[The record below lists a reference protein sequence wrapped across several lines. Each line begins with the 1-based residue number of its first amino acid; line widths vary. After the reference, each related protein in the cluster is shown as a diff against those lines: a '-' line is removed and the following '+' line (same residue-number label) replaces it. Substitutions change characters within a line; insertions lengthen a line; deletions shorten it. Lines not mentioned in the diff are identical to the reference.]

1 MSSSAIGV
9 ALVVTAALIESVAEI
24 FLKKSRIDVARQ
36 WFWLALGIG
45 VFAVQFSIY
54 TSALRYIDVGAAF
67 SIASLSF
74 AFVALLSKLLLGEAV
89 TPIKWMGIA
98 LIVCG
103 TSLIGAFA

>member
-1 MSSSAIGV
+1 MTFSTIGV
-9 ALVVTAALIESVAEI
+9 TLVATAALIESVAEI
-24 FLKKSRIDVARQ
+24 CLKKSRIEVARQ
-36 WFWLALGIG
+36 WFWLALGIA

-54 TSALRYIDVGAAF
+54 TAALRYIDVGAAF

-89 TPIKWMGIA
+89 TPVKWLGIV
-98 LIVCG
+98 LIVSG

>member
-1 MSSSAIGV
+1 MSFSAIGV
-9 ALVVTAALIESVAEI
+9 TLVVTAALIESVAEI
-24 FLKKSRIDVARQ
+24 FLKKSRIELARQ
-36 WFWLALGIG
+36 WFWLAFGIA
-45 VFAVQFSIY
+45 VFAVQFSVY
-54 TSALRYIDVGAAF
+54 TAALRYIDVGAAF

-89 TPIKWMGIA
+89 TPIKWLGIA